1 MPLFSKI
8 INNLQKMTPLS
19 IVSTTNVRNWALRK
33 CMLDEMHDVSFGTK
47 DSGFLAEPFFEAMF
61 PWKQDD
67 VLLTDRLALPSE
79 DFSNVHSIV
88 RQLHVARNNEPI
100 PRLYE
105 HQAKALKSIREGKSI
120 VVTTG
125 TGSGKTE
132 CFMYPIYD
140 YLARQVE
147 KGESIGGVQALFL
160 YPLNALIESQ
170 GDRFR
175 KFCDTFNQ
183 WCHERDVADRVHF
196 ANYTGKMEE
205 TFDDAIE
212 SIYKSLKKI
221 EPNVTKHQ
229 LEGRYAYSSY
239 DEIYLEMYYVVIRL
253 NS

>member
-8 INNLQKMTPLS
+8 INNLQKKTPLT

-33 CMLDEMHDVSFGTK
+33 CMLDEMRDASFGTK

-61 PWKQDD
+61 PWKQNN
-67 VLLTDRLALPSE
+67 VLLNDQVTLPSGNS
-79 DFSNVHSIV
+79 SNVHNII
-88 RQLHVARNNEPI
+88 RQLHVGRNNEPI

-147 KGESIGGVQALFL
+147 NGESIGGVQALFL

-175 KFCDTFNQ
+175 KFCATFNQ
-183 WCHERDVADRVHF
+183 WCRERGVADRVHF
-196 ANYTGKMEE
+196 ANYTGKWRKPLMRR
-205 TFDDAIE
+205 
-212 SIYKSLKKI
+212 LKAF
-221 EPNVTKHQ
+221 TKV
-229 LEGRYAYSSY
+229 SKK
-239 DEIYLEMYYVVIRL
+239 L
-253 NS
+253 NRM